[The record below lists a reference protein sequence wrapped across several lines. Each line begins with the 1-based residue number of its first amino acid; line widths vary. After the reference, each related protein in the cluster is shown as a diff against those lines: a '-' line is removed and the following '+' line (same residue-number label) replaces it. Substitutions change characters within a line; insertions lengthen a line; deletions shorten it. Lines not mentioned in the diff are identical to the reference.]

1 MVICLQ
7 RGADL
12 HMFQLMSL
20 PLTVSCFSKIQI
32 GFAFLVPAHL
42 GSPRKRAVKC
52 VCVCVCVLAVVLF
65 ELCCVNVTLYS
76 FPVVTDHIAVRPV
89 LISVGLTYFLLAH
102 FTTMHACVCV
112 VGLCVGHADA
122 EQVIRLQ
129 DTSSECRRCRVG

>member
-1 MVICLQ
+1 VCHRCLSAISQNYVSNLTGSLFGVKKFVLIILAVVCIICA
-7 RGADL
+7 R
-12 HMFQLMSL
+12 
-20 PLTVSCFSKIQI
+20 
-32 GFAFLVPAHL
+32 
-42 GSPRKRAVKC
+42 
-52 VCVCVCVLAVVLF
+52 VLAVVLF